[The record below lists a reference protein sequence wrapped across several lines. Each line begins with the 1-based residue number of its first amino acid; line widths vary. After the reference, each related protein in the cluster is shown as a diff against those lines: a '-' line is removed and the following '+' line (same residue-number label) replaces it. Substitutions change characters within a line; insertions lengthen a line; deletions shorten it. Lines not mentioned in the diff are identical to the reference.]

1 MQNVYIIAVGR
12 LKEKYLRDAF
22 AEYQKR
28 LTPFCRLTVIEID
41 EERLPDNPSEA
52 VIAAGIEKEGQKI
65 LKKIPS
71 GSFVVSLCIE
81 GQQMTSE
88 DFSRMI
94 EQSGVSGF
102 SDVVFV
108 IGGSFGLSKDIKNIS
123 KYRLSF
129 SKMTFP
135 HQLFRI
141 MLAEQIYR
149 GYQIAIGGKYHK

>member
-65 LKKIPS
+65 LKKIPT
-71 GSFVVSLCIE
+71 GSFVHRGTANDLRILFPYDR
-81 GQQMTSE
+81 TK
-88 DFSRMI
+88 R
-94 EQSGVSGF
+94 GVG
-102 SDVVFV
+102 
-108 IGGSFGLSKDIKNIS
+108 
-123 KYRLSF
+123 
-129 SKMTFP
+129 
-135 HQLFRI
+135 LFRCGFR
-141 MLAEQIYR
+141 YR
-149 GYQIAIGGKYHK
+149 RVFRSF

>member
-1 MQNVYIIAVGR
+1 MQNVYIIAVGK

-28 LTPFCRLTVIEID
+28 LTSFCRLIVIEID
-41 EERLPDNPSEA
+41 EERLPDNPSAA

-81 GQQMTSE
+81 GRQMTSE

-108 IGGSFGLSKDIKNIS
+108 IGGSFGLSNDIKNIS
-123 KYRLSF
+123 KCKLSF

>member
-28 LTPFCRLTVIEID
+28 LTSFCRLTVIEID

-65 LKKIPS
+65 LKKIPT

-81 GQQMTSE
+81 GQQMSSE

-108 IGGSFGLSKDIKNIS
+108 IGGSFRLSKDIKNIS

>member
-28 LTPFCRLTVIEID
+28 LTSFCRLTVIEID